1 MEHVVL
7 VGVPKT
13 SHQNLPHLA
22 EGIRMEYNSNALE
35 TIPRQG
41 QEFRFYGQFDPPV
54 DKFLFE
60 RYFKDFI
67 RPGIVIECGAFDG
80 TMESSCRF
88 FEESLGWRA
97 INIEASP
104 TIFRELVKNRPESNN
119 LNYAL
124 SNHIGDAEF
133 VDVNFPGYPLC
144 TNGSL
149 SHLQAH
155 REWLDSANCTYT
167 QSRVPT
173 ITYRQ
178 LVAELRL
185 KHIDL
190 MVLDIEGH
198 ELQALEGFTECDVL
212 PEVLV
217 VEHGHLGVEAIR
229 SVVEKLGFE
238 LDVTQAVN
246 SYYRRQH

>member
-1 MEHVVL
+1 MVERMLMEHHTIEV
-7 VGVPKT
+7 
-13 SHQNLPHLA
+13 
-22 EGIRMEYNSNALE
+22 E
-35 TIPRQG
+35 TTPLQS

-60 RYFKDFI
+60 RYFKEFI

-80 TMESSCRF
+80 TLESSCRF
-88 FEESLGWRA
+88 FEETLGWRA

-104 TIFRELVKNRPESNN
+104 TIYHELIKNRPASQN

-124 SNHIGDAEF
+124 SNHIGEAEF
-133 VDVNFPGYPLC
+133 VDVNFPGYSLC

-149 SHLQAH
+149 LHLQAH
-155 REWLDSANCTYT
+155 REWLDSANCTYST
-167 QSRVPT
+167 SRVPT
-173 ITYRQ
+173 ITYRHLVSQ
-178 LVAELRL
+178 LQL

-198 ELQALEGFTECDVL
+198 ELKALEGFTECDVL

-229 SVVEKLGFE
+229 DVVEQLGYE

-246 SYYRRQH
+246 SYYRRLHGTSI